1 MAVSLAFLE
10 RVDAIV
16 SKRMETTSTAQL
28 FALEAATSSNT
39 ALTSFATPNPVFPPR
54 IDSKLRFKVLD
65 TLLALVDTT
74 FPALLKRR
82 YLFGG
87 FCLEGI
93 LGTD

>member
-39 ALTSFATPNPVFPPR
+39 AFTSFVTPNPVFPPR
-54 IDSKLRFKVLD
+54 IASKLRFKVVD
-65 TLLALVDTT
+65 TLRALVDTALL
-74 FPALLKRR
+74 ALLKRR
-82 YLFGG
+82 FRFWGV
-87 FCLEGI
+87 CLEGN